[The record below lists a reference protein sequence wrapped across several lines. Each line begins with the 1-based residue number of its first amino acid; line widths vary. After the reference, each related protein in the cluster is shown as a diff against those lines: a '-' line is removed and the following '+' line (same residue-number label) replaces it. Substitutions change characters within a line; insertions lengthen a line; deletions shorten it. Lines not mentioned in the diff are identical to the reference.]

1 LVIIDE
7 IQVGSFAIGA
17 AVVSAFS
24 SFIVDITGILA
35 TIAVMATAFAILPKK
50 RRDAMKEFNHKMDAL
65 IEELTSSVSSQ
76 LERDFEGI
84 SIQVTDSLVPL
95 KNFYKI
101 EAQKLQESKK
111 RVQDIRECRILEKR
125 LNQLKIAARL
135 TLDTY
140 LIMSNPSF

>member
-1 LVIIDE
+1 M
-7 IQVGSFAIGA
+7 GSLAIGA

-35 TIAVMATAFAILPKK
+35 TIAVMATAFAILPKE

-65 IEELTSSVSSQ
+65 IEELTSGVSSQ

-101 EAQKLQESKK
+101 EAEKLEESKK
-111 RVQDIRECRILEKR
+111 RVQDIGEKIESIKSGSPF
-125 LNQLKIAARL
+125 N
-135 TLDTY
+135 
-140 LIMSNPSF
+140 S